1 MDTSTQT
8 ITTMG
13 IISNEVYNTTPGK
26 NYFSSFPS
34 SPMGMPT
41 AVNLH
46 NQNYNKNY
54 NKKIH

>member
-46 NQNYNKNY
+46 NQNYNK
-54 NKKIH
+54 KIH